1 MASAK
6 NRGFSLVEI
15 ILVLGVIAI
24 LSGGVLYNF
33 SSMSQRELLDSAII
47 RTKKALI
54 FTQES
59 LRQGRCQDMFI
70 SFDFKKQEFAA
81 ECKVGL
87 DAPFRT
93 RLAFINYQEND
104 IVIEGKDKNSGRS
117 LEKIEFEILNQGLGG
132 LNLEKITAIP
142 TLKKE
147 NGDFLVEICFKRQ
160 KEKKC
165 MVIDKKKMI
174 YGFELKEV

>member
-1 MASAK
+1 MAFAK

-33 SSMSQRELLDSAII
+33 SSMSQKELLDSVII

-54 FTQES
+54 FAQES
-59 LRQGRCQDMFI
+59 LRQGRCQDVFI
-70 SFDFKKQEFAA
+70 TFDFENQEFAT
-81 ECKVGL
+81 ECKTGPGVSL
-87 DAPFRT
+87 RT
-93 RLAFINYQEND
+93 CLAFINYQEND
-104 IVIEGKDKNSGRS
+104 IVIEGKDKNGGRD
-117 LEKIEFEILNQGLGG
+117 LEKIEIEILNQGLGG
-132 LNLEKITAIP
+132 LNLEKINAIP

-165 MVIDKKKMI
+165 MVVDKKKII